1 MGWLLG
7 PLLGGVLGGIIV
19 VRILEFLLGGVSSGV
34 MSVIRPIFFVST
46 VTAVTTQ
53 SGMGKFTTL
62 VRKFQRGSVAIEDQ
76 LDSITKTKRKRK

>member
-34 MSVIRPIFFVST
+34 MGVIRPIFFVST

-53 SGMGKFTTL
+53 SGMGKFTSI
-62 VRKFQRGSVAIEDQ
+62 VRKFQRGSAVEAVAKKAKAA
-76 LDSITKTKRKRK
+76 S

>member
-19 VRILEFLLGGVSSGV
+19 VRILEFFLGGVSSGV

-53 SGMGKFTTL
+53 SGMSKFTSL
-62 VRKFQRGSVAIEDQ
+62 ARKFQRGSASIEDR
-76 LDSITKTKRKRK
+76 LDSITNKRERK

>member
-19 VRILEFLLGGVSSGV
+19 VRLLEFFLGGVSSGV

-53 SGMGKFTTL
+53 SGMGKFTSL
-62 VRKFQRGSVAIEDQ
+62 VRKFQRGSGAIEDQ
-76 LDSITKTKRKRK
+76 LDSITNTKRERK

>member
-7 PLLGGVLGGIIV
+7 PLLGGVLGGIVV

-53 SGMGKFTTL
+53 SGMGKFTSL

-76 LDSITKTKRKRK
+76 LDSITNTKRERK

>member
-7 PLLGGVLGGIIV
+7 PLLGGVLGGIVV
-19 VRILEFLLGGVSSGV
+19 VRVLEFLLGGVSSSV

-53 SGMGKFTTL
+53 SGMGKFTSI
-62 VRKFQRGSVAIEDQ
+62 VRKFQRGSVAIEDR
-76 LDSITKTKRKRK
+76 LDSITNTKRERK

>member
-19 VRILEFLLGGVSSGV
+19 VRILEFFLGGVSSGV

-53 SGMGKFTTL
+53 SGMGKL
-62 VRKFQRGSVAIEDQ
+62 IRKFQRGSGAIEDR
-76 LDSITKTKRKRK
+76 LDSITNTKRERK

>member
-53 SGMGKFTTL
+53 SGMGKFTSI
-62 VRKFQRGSVAIEDQ
+62 VRKFQRGSVAIEDR
-76 LDSITKTKRKRK
+76 LDSITKRERK

>member
-34 MSVIRPIFFVST
+34 MSVIRPIFFVGT
-46 VTAVTTQ
+46 VSAVTTQ
-53 SGMGKFTTL
+53 SGMSKFTSL
-62 VRKFQRGSVAIEDQ
+62 VRKFQRGSVAIEDR
-76 LDSITKTKRKRK
+76 LDSITKRERK

>member
-53 SGMGKFTTL
+53 SGMGKFTSL
-62 VRKFQRGSVAIEDQ
+62 VRKFQRGSATVEDQ
-76 LDSITKTKRKRK
+76 LDSITNTKRERK